1 MKLKLKFYFFLITP
15 LFLFAQNNNSN
26 LSKNQSINIGVQSYS
41 FRTMSDQSPMAVLEY
56 IKQTGVKYVELMGN
70 HAEPFAGLPESPYS
84 IGKIMGNKI
93 DPVKRDI
100 LIKRYRNIE
109 LSVDEKK
116 IADQIDMEMK
126 EFDKDISMWRK
137 DVSMSKFKELRK
149 MYNDAGISI
158 FAFKPRCFEKN
169 NSDEDIRYGMRAA
182 KALGASHVT
191 TEHPSDDEHT
201 ARLGK
206 IAEEEEIFVGYHGHM
221 QSTPTLWNTSV
232 SQSNFNRLNL
242 DLGHYTAA
250 EVGDPLQIIKDKSD
264 KIVSM
269 HLKDRKKLSN
279 GGENKI
285 WGQGDTPIK
294 EAVKL
299 INDNGYSFVV
309 TIELEYDI
317 PEGSN
322 EIKEIKNCVT
332 YIENAL
338 N

>member
-1 MKLKLKFYFFLITP
+1 MKVKIFILYIIP
-15 LFLFAQNNNSN
+15 LFFYAQKENKPD
-26 LSKNQSINIGVQSYS
+26 LLADKSINIGVQSYS
-41 FRTMSDQSPMAVLEY
+41 FRTLPDQSPLAILEY

-70 HAEPFAGLPESPYS
+70 HVEPFAGLPVSPYS
-84 IGKIMGNKI
+84 IEKIMGNKI
-93 DPVKRDI
+93 DPIKRDV
-100 LIKRYRNIE
+100 LIKRYRKIE
-109 LSVDEKK
+109 LSIDEKK
-116 IADQIDMEMK
+116 IADQIDKEMEG
-126 EFDKDISMWRK
+126 FDKNISIWRK
-137 DVSMSKFKELRK
+137 NVSMSKFKELRK

-182 KALGASHVT
+182 KALGATHVT
-191 TEHPSDDEHT
+191 TEHPSDDKHT

-206 IAEEEEIFVGYHGHM
+206 IAEEEGIFVGYHGHM
-221 QSTPTLWNTSV
+221 QSSPTLWNTSV
-232 SQSNFNRLNL
+232 SQSNYNRLNL

-294 EAVKL
+294 EAVQL
-299 INDNGYSFVV
+299 IKDNGYSFFV

-322 EIKEIKNCVT
+322 EIKEVKNCVA
-332 YIENAL
+332 YIQNAM